1 MGRYGPPSALPLP
14 MRPTSIKPRSG
25 FSMIELLVVF
35 VVFGLVVMMSIRS
48 VGDTLRRDKASKAAS
63 ILGADIEQAFAI
75 AARQRTP
82 VLLVLDRANRKIS
95 IIDRGATTKIYRQ
108 RSFSRTGDYGVDSIS
123 ANRDTIVI
131 MPNGIATNAWDLTLR
146 DSSTNGTVYTKKVSA
161 SVGGMVRINN
171 R

>member
-1 MGRYGPPSALPLP
+1 
-14 MRPTSIKPRSG
+14 MRPTPLTRRSG
-25 FSMIELLVVF
+25 FSMIELLIVF

-63 ILGADIEQAFAI
+63 ILGSDIEQAFAI

-82 VLLVLDRANRKIS
+82 VMMILDRANRKIS
-95 IIDRGATTKIYRQ
+95 IIDRGTTTKIYRQ
-108 RSFSRTGDYGVDSIS
+108 RSFSKTSDYGVDSLY

-131 MPNGIATNAWDLTLR
+131 MPNGIATSAWDLRLR
-146 DSSTNGTVYTKKVSA
+146 FTSTGGTVYTKKVNA
-161 SVGGMVRINN
+161 SVGGMVRVDN

>member
-1 MGRYGPPSALPLP
+1 
-14 MRPTSIKPRSG
+14 
-25 FSMIELLVVF
+25 MIEMLIVF
-35 VVFGLVVMMSIRS
+35 VVFALVVKISIRS

-63 ILGADIEQAFAI
+63 IVGADIEQGFAI

-82 VLLVLDRANRKIS
+82 IMLVLDRANRKIS
-95 IIDRGATTKIYRQ
+95 IIDRGTTTKVYRQ
-108 RSFSRTGDYGVDSIS
+108 RSFSKTSDFGVDSVY

-146 DSSTNGTVYTKKVSA
+146 FTSTNGTVYTKSVSA